1 MKELFLQISQNSQE
15 KNYMPVFF
23 LSCRPQVTF
32 LNQRF
37 LAQVFSYEFCG
48 IFKNTFFTEYLRW
61 MLFVNMLSFG
71 LSSVTSAVSVTT
83 LSMYLFAG
91 KGMNNH

>member
-1 MKELFLQISQNSQE
+1 MNFAEYLRTL
-15 KNYMPVFF
+15 
-23 LSCRPQVTF
+23 
-32 LNQRF
+32 
-37 LAQVFSYEFCG
+37 
-48 IFKNTFFTEYLRW
+48 FFTEYLRW